1 MMKISIIMPLF
12 NAEKYLE
19 EAIQSILK
27 QTYHEFEVICIND
40 ASSDGTLE
48 ILKRFRKI
56 DKRILILENEI
67 RSGAAISRNKGICQA
82 KGKYIV
88 FLDGDDIFDEELLEV
103 AYKTIEAKDADIA
116 IYEYEHVASEH
127 IYEKRKKWRSNQY
140 IEKYCRH
147 TFTALECA
155 PVEYVKWPAS
165 PCSEIFR
172 RDFIISNK
180 LEFQDLP
187 SSNDVYFVKMALLI
201 AKKIIMVNDDRI
213 MVYARDHDVPTR
225 ISFDRDPMCAYLA
238 MMKLGKEL
246 IARNLFSEMYDYFY
260 YQAFF
265 ILIAAILKT
274 KSKEKAELFYEFLR
288 KKGIRELILLDV
300 VCYEKADKHIKKML
314 EGFGT
319 YTFLSGWYNENTV
332 FSFCLEKQKKE
343 ILKALADI
351 QKSDLKIALWGAG
364 KNGNIL
370 YQFLIKNGIRISYVM
385 DKSPEK
391 QKRVL
396 GEHVVDNP
404 ENVLD
409 KVDIILFTSNK
420 IFGEVSSELKN
431 EKIELVNVCEIIGM
445 NN

>member
-56 DKRILILENEI
+56 DKRILILENET

-103 AYKTIEAKDADIA
+103 AYKTIEANNADIA
-116 IYEYEHVASEH
+116 IYEYEHVDSEH
-127 IYEKRKKWRSNQY
+127 IYEKRKTWRSKQY
-140 IEKYCRH
+140 MEKYCRH
-147 TFTALECA
+147 TFTALECE
-155 PVEYVKWPAS
+155 PVEYVKWPS
-165 PCSEIFR
+165 GPCCEIFR
-172 RDFIISNK
+172 REFIISNK

-238 MMKLGKEL
+238 LMKLGKEL

-385 DKSPEK
+385 DKSLEK